1 MLVIRRRCGE
11 MVSIGPGI
19 QVEILEIAGNQ
30 VKLGI
35 SAPREVVIL
44 RHEIEVTRRQN
55 ESASQGVE
63 ARTLDGLL
71 AHLRRPG

>member
-11 MVSIGPGI
+11 IVSIGPDI
-19 QVEILEIAGNQ
+19 QVEILEIAGTQ

-44 RHEIEVTRRQN
+44 RHEIEVTREQN
-55 ESASQGVE
+55 ESASKGVQPQI
-63 ARTLDGLL
+63 LDGLL
-71 AHLRRPG
+71 AHLRKR